1 MDVLSGGFS
10 QNMAAKE
17 YNRKDHLYQKA
28 KKEGYRSRA
37 AYKLLEIDKKYNILR
52 PGFRVADLGC
62 FPGSWLQVAQ
72 QQVGKKGM
80 VIGIDLKDVEPLAGD
95 VVKIIKGDLT
105 TPEVV
110 DDLMGQVQGRLNV
123 VLSDLSPSL
132 SGIRIQDALRSAD
145 LVERAFYFAT
155 NTLVANGSFVAKIF
169 PGSESDELSRV
180 IRRCFTKFSRMH
192 LTSTRGSSKEYYF
205 VGIGYKPNE
214 KPEW

>member
-1 MDVLSGGFS
+1 
-10 QNMAAKE
+10 MASKE
-17 YNRKDHLYQKA
+17 YNRKDHFYQRA

-62 FPGSWLQVAQ
+62 FPGSWLQVAEQ
-72 QQVGKKGM
+72 KVGKKGM
-80 VIGIDLKDVEPLAGD
+80 VVGIDLQDVEPLTSD
-95 VVKIIKGDLT
+95 WVKIIKGDLT

-110 DDLMGQVQGRLNV
+110 DDLMQQVEGRLNV

-132 SGIRIQDALRSAD
+132 SGIRMQDALRSAD

-155 NTLVANGSFVAKIF
+155 NTLVANGNFVAKIF
-169 PGSESDELSRV
+169 PGNESDELSRV
-180 IRRCFTKFSRMH
+180 IRRCFTRFSRMH
-192 LTSTRGSSKEYYF
+192 LASTRGSSKESYF
-205 VGIGYKPNE
+205 VGIGYQPDK